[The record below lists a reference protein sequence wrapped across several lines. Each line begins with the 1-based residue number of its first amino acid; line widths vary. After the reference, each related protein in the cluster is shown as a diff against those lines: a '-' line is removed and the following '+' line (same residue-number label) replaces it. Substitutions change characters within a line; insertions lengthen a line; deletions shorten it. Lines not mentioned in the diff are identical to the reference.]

1 MDDFL
6 VNNETYKKLI
16 ARNIPI
22 YLFEEH
28 NMALAVWGNESYQQG
43 RPLTLVTLDAHT
55 DTHAPFNQ
63 KYFIRYG
70 NGHEYS
76 LEHPYIQS
84 IIKDKHY
91 RISDFR
97 FTDVFKLSEI
107 IDNSEQIQTAY
118 FFGYIDK
125 YIVISHSN
133 NESSKVMQDED
144 IYEGYD
150 AKYISKDDMFNAN
163 LELTKPYILDIDLD
177 FFISKKTLNKRF
189 IEWINP
195 IVQNA
200 AVITIAKEP
209 RYFNRLKVDM
219 NFSNEEALQLVIK
232 IIQDALK

>member
-1 MDDFL
+1 MDDFI
-6 VNNETYKKLI
+6 VNNETYKRII
-16 ARNIPI
+16 ARNTPI
-22 YLFEEH
+22 YVFEKH
-28 NMALAVWGNESYQQG
+28 NMALAVWENESFQQG

-63 KYFIRYG
+63 KYFIKYG

-76 LEHPYIQS
+76 LKHPYIQS

-97 FTDVFKLSEI
+97 FTDVFELSEI
-107 IDNSEQIQTAY
+107 IDNSEQIQTSC

-125 YIVISHSN
+125 YIVVSHLN
-133 NESSKVMQDED
+133 DESSQRMQCED

-177 FFISKKTLNKRF
+177 FFVSKKDFDKRF

-200 AVITIAKEP
+200 VAITIAKEP
-209 RYFNRLKVDM
+209 KYFNELKDDT